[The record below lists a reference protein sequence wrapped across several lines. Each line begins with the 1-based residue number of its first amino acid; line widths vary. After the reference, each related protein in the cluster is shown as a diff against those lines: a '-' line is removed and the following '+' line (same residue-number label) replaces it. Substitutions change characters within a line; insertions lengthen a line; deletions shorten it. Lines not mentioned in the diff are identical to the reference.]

1 MATYHNSFLVK
12 FMGTK
17 KFIGT
22 LALGALIGGAIGL
35 FLNPETGKNNR
46 ERFKKLSKQVS
57 EQLVREVGK
66 AGKIGR
72 KEYDA
77 VVENIVKKYS
87 KDDLLNKDAWVEI
100 VAELKERWSDIQKEV
115 VKGSKKKK

>member
-1 MATYHNSFLVK
+1 
-12 FMGTK
+12 MGTK

-35 FLNPETGKNNR
+35 FLNPETGKKNR
-46 ERFKKLSKQVS
+46 DRFKKLSKQVS

-87 KDDLLNKDAWVEI
+87 KDDLLNKAAWVEI
-100 VAELKERWSDIQKEV
+100 VAELKERWADIQKEV
-115 VKGSKKKK
+115 ANNSKKKK